1 MKRFFIITVLLLCM
15 VACQPEQKKDT
26 QYTAGNYSES
36 MEGNVGY
43 TIPGGRV
50 KGGDIKA
57 LDKYGNSRVVC
68 HAYYG
73 EFNGHTWYIFY
84 DKLAVPSVVHDP
96 LCHCG
101 AGR

>member
-1 MKRFFIITVLLLCM
+1 MKRFFIIAVLLLCM
-15 VACQPEQKKDT
+15 VACQSEQKKDT
-26 QYTAGNYSES
+26 QYTGNYSES
-36 MEGNVGY
+36 VEGNVGY

-57 LDKYGNSRVVC
+57 LDKYGNSRVIC

-96 LCHCG
+96 LCRCG